1 MVKTR
6 FNPPFCPSIL
16 DLLPVFLLCNCNSW
30 VRILAGQN
38 RFYTARREGRVQE
51 DNLEHFVEGLMC
63 SSAREDGHPHKL
75 SYILGSFDTTQ
86 FHFQFHIR
94 LCNQPTVAAT
104 LVLVQYL

>member
-1 MVKTR
+1 MHKKIKLPKKHLFTTQYVQKIPSWS
-6 FNPPFCPSIL
+6 FVQINPQTCP
-16 DLLPVFLLCNCNSW
+16 LC
-30 VRILAGQN
+30 
-38 RFYTARREGRVQE
+38 TARREGRVQE

-75 SYILGSFDTTQ
+75 SYILDSFDTTQ